1 MTIPA
6 YYLLL
11 FYPIGALSVLLGVA
25 LGGWLVFRT
34 RRDSNESLF
43 QLKETKGQAFN
54 IEEDWEK
61 ELPEESETPSNV
73 AQAASKFRT
82 QLATHKPDIADK
94 LGGKDNES

>member
-25 LGGWLVFRT
+25 LGSWIVFKTKREAH
-34 RRDSNESLF
+34 ESLF
-43 QLKETKGQAFN
+43 SGKEKPGQAFN

-61 ELPEESETPSNV
+61 ELPETTETPTKV
-73 AQAASKFRT
+73 AQAANRFR
-82 QLATHKPDIADK
+82 QQFATHKPDIADT
-94 LGGKDNES
+94 LGEEE

>member
-34 RRDSNESLF
+34 RRDSHESLF
-43 QLKETKGQAFN
+43 PSKEKSGQVFN

-61 ELPEESETPSNV
+61 ELPEGPETPDKV
-73 AQAASKFRT
+73 AKAAAKFRS
-82 QLATHKPDIADK
+82 QVATIKPTIADELEEK
-94 LGGKDNES
+94 V

>member
-25 LGGWLVFRT
+25 LGGFLVFRT
-34 RRDSNESLF
+34 RRDSHESLF
-43 QLKETKGQAFN
+43 SGREKQGEVFN

-61 ELPEESETPSNV
+61 ELPETTKTPEEV
-73 AQAASKFRT
+73 AKAAAKFRS
-82 QLATHKPDIADK
+82 QVATIKPTIADELEEK
-94 LGGKDNES
+94 I